1 MNKLLTTIT
10 LLCFSVGANA
20 DIYFCEVRGMS
31 ALEPSSDPIIM
42 TRQDMFESSRNTNIV
57 VNTDNKS
64 IRFLEDKEETGN
76 ALSYKIGSFR
86 NIVDWNVV
94 LYYEWL
100 VPKAGLEPA
109 RAKLTTPSR

>member
-1 MNKLLTTIT
+1 MVATI
-10 LLCFSVGANA
+10 
-20 DIYFCEVRGMS
+20 
-31 ALEPSSDPIIM
+31 
-42 TRQDMFESSRNTNIV
+42 
-57 VNTDNKS
+57 
-64 IRFLEDKEETGN
+64 
-76 ALSYKIGSFR
+76 SYKIGSFR